1 MTNIIL
7 LMLKCLCRCV
17 SGWTWLR
24 AGMLSGTR
32 FIVPDKISI
41 SLGLDKIE
49 GGQSVSKM
57 SLIVRSVY

>member
-1 MTNIIL
+1 
-7 LMLKCLCRCV
+7 
-17 SGWTWLR
+17 
-24 AGMLSGTR
+24 MLSGTR
-32 FIVPDKISI
+32 FIGPDKISI